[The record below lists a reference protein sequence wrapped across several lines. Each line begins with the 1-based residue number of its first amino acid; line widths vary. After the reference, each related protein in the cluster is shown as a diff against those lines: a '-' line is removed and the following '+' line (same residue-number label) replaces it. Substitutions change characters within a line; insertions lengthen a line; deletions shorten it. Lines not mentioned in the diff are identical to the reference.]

1 MKRSAAV
8 VIAIAGLLIC
18 AGVVQAR
25 PTVVDRI
32 VAVVNGDI
40 ITLSELRRYMS
51 LLYIGQEQKPS
62 GAEAERAMLNQLIE
76 KKMIAQEGK
85 KLEITVPDAEVDAAV
100 QDILTR
106 NAGLTLEDMRH
117 HIEEAGAT
125 MQDYRALLHT
135 EILNSHVVGR
145 EVQSRIT
152 ITDRDVAQY
161 YATQVQPKEKP
172 GARVRIQQILLPVP
186 AGATPEAAAGIRQ
199 AAEDL
204 RRKLVDGENFAQ
216 LAFQHS
222 RGPAAQAGGDLGYF
236 HKGELLPAIEAVAF
250 QIEPGQISPV
260 IRTPAGFHLI
270 TVLDRDLTEAD
281 RSWKDHEREIK
292 SRMYSREFDR
302 VFAEW
307 IENVRKRSYIE
318 VNY

>member
-1 MKRSAAV
+1 MKRSVAV
-8 VIAIAGLLIC
+8 LIVVAGFLSC
-18 AGVVQAR
+18 AVAVHAR

-32 VAVVNGDI
+32 VAVVNDDI
-40 ITLSELRRYMS
+40 ITLSELRQYMA

-76 KKMIAQEGK
+76 KKMIAQEGE
-85 KLEITVPDAEVDAAV
+85 KLKITVSDAEVNEAV
-100 QDILTR
+100 QDILSR
-106 NAGLTLEDMRH
+106 NAGLTLEQMRR

-125 MQDYRALLHT
+125 MEDYRELLHI

-152 ITDRDVAQY
+152 ITDRDVEQY

-186 AGATPEAAAGIRQ
+186 AGTTTEAANGIRQ

-204 RRKLVDGENFAQ
+204 RRKLVAGENFAQ
-216 LAFQHS
+216 MALQYS
-222 RGPAAQAGGDLGYF
+222 RGPAARAGGDLGYF

-250 QIEPGQISPV
+250 QIEPGHISPV

-270 TVLDRDLTEAD
+270 KVLDRDLTAAD

-292 SRMYSREFDR
+292 SKIYSREFDR
-302 VFAEW
+302 VFASW
-307 IENVRKRSYIE
+307 LENVRKRSYIE
-318 VNY
+318 NNY